1 MTSNP
6 ALDDLVAEIAELRP
20 LPAAAVRVLQIA
32 EGERFSAHE
41 LAQAIGADQALTAK
55 LLRLA
60 NSAYYGFSRQIT
72 TVRDAVVLLGFRA
85 VRTAALTSSVID
97 ALPGANHLD
106 QEQIWGFSVTV
117 GMLAE
122 VLARAHGRHQDEAFT
137 AGVLHNIGRL
147 ALDQHR
153 PEALQAARRLA
164 TERNVTVW
172 QTERQLLG
180 FSDTELGGGM
190 ALHWNFPQELVD
202 AVIMQDADGP
212 ARPEPDSL
220 AIFVRRAREFART
233 RGITDGVDAPSN
245 EPPPDEWLIPPVS
258 GSLNRVGGING
269 IEERVRA
276 FVDAAIGAK

>member
-1 MTSNP
+1 MTAHS
-6 ALDDLVAEIAELRP
+6 ALDELVAEIAELRP

-55 LLRLA
+55 LLHLA
-60 NSAYYGFSRQIT
+60 NSAYYGFARQIT

-97 ALPGANHLD
+97 AMAGSNHLD
-106 QEQIWGFSVTV
+106 HEQTWRFSVTI

-147 ALDQHR
+147 GLDQHR
-153 PEALQAARRLA
+153 PAALQTARRVA
-164 TERNVTVW
+164 AERDISIW
-172 QTERQLLG
+172 EAERSLFG
-180 FSDTELGGGM
+180 FSDAELGGGM
-190 ALHWNFPQELVD
+190 ALHWNFPEELVE
-202 AVIMQDADGP
+202 AVVLQDTAGP
-212 ARPEPDSL
+212 RQPDPDSL
-220 AIFVRRAREFART
+220 AAFVRRARAFAHT
-233 RGITDGVDAPSN
+233 RGITDGVDPPRD
-245 EPPPDEWLIPPVS
+245 EPPPGEWLIPPVS
-258 GSLNRVGGING
+258 GSLNRVGGIGG

-276 FVDAAIGAK
+276 FVDAALGTT